1 MVGVGLEM
9 MMAYR
14 PNKHRSIRWGW
25 LVCIAMLA
33 ATGSSDRGAAQ
44 DAALQQAVNYVF
56 TGRVDPPVAPE
67 ITDRNAC
74 IVVLPDRR
82 NNRHVRYYLKRFNVD
97 SAWFS
102 KRYSGRDVLYTL
114 EVEGPDTIVEYLTA
128 DKSRVSYGFKSTN
141 IPLTGDVD
149 LTKKALERIA
159 SLCPPERPKAPF

>member
-1 MVGVGLEM
+1 
-9 MMAYR
+9 MA
-14 PNKHRSIRWGW
+14 
-25 LVCIAMLA
+25 VLA
-33 ATGSSDRGAAQ
+33 AMMSSDRAVAQ
-44 DAALQQAVNYVF
+44 DDALQLAVNYVF
-56 TGRVDPPVAPE
+56 TGRVDPPAAPD
-67 ITDRNAC
+67 ITDRQAC

-97 SAWFS
+97 TAWFS

-141 IPLTGDVD
+141 IPLAGDVD

-159 SLCPPERPKAPF
+159 TLCPAERPKAPF

>member
-1 MVGVGLEM
+1 MR
-9 MMAYR
+9 R
-14 PNKHRSIRWGW
+14 PIRWGR
-25 LVCIAMLA
+25 LACLA
-33 ATGSSDRGAAQ
+33 ALAAVLSVDRASAQ
-44 DAALQQAVNYVF
+44 DNALQLAVNYIF
-56 TGRVDPPVAPE
+56 TGRVDPPTVPE

-97 SAWFS
+97 TAWFS
-102 KRYSGRDVLYTL
+102 KRYAGRDVLYTL
-114 EVEGPDTIVEYLTA
+114 EVEGADTIVEYLTA

-149 LTKKALERIA
+149 LTKKALERVA